1 MLKKLLFVW
10 GALVLALAPVA
21 AEAAQVT
28 PMIVDIAPVG
38 RGAVARVELSNP
50 GTSVFPLE
58 VQVFRGEISEAGELQ
73 LTPADADFLVFPA
86 QTIVQPGSQ
95 QVFRLQYIG
104 DPEVA
109 TSQIYYMQLRQLP
122 VQVAPEQN
130 QVQIVVNFNVLV
142 NVIPDGA
149 TPQPA
154 IVSANPATRGAAHG
168 VEVRMTNSGTRYF
181 LASSMTW
188 EITGRTETGEQV
200 TIRRTPPELAREIGV
215 GVVAPDRSRV
225 FFISTDAPLV
235 EGSVQVRLTQ

>member
-1 MLKKLLFVW
+1 MLRKLLFVW

-21 AEAAQVT
+21 VEAAQVT
-28 PMIVDIAPVG
+28 PMIVDIAPLG
-38 RGAVARVELSNP
+38 RGAVARIELSNP
-50 GTSVFPLE
+50 GNSAFPLE
-58 VQVFRGEISEAGELQ
+58 VQVFRGEISEAGELT

-104 DPEVA
+104 EPEVA
-109 TSQIYYMQLRQLP
+109 TSQIYYMQIRQIP
-122 VQVAPEQN
+122 VQIAPGQN

-149 TPQPA
+149 TPRPA
-154 IVSANPATRGAAHG
+154 IVSAQPATRGEAHG
-168 VEVRMTNSGTRYF
+168 VEVRMSNTGTRYF
-181 LASSMTW
+181 IASSTTW

-200 TIRRTPPELAREIGV
+200 TIRRTPPELTREIGV
-215 GVVAPDRSRV
+215 GVVAPDKSRV
-225 FFISTDAPLV
+225 FFISTDTPLV